1 MKRTSEDA
9 PILIYDRIDSNR
21 RKTRWLLAVFV
32 IVSIPVFLFI
42 AHYMT
47 GIVAMSMFM
56 QAASSPESAVAPII
70 GISTGIAV
78 LLLGVAVEL
87 LYRYSSRLVLRL
99 TAARP
104 LDPKEEPTLVR
115 TVENLCIGAGLPVPQ
130 LAIVESRATNIYS
143 TGLEPDKATL
153 VVTSGLLEA
162 LDGRELEGVVAQELS
177 QIGNGD
183 VRLGTVLA
191 TVMTI
196 MMLPYLI
203 GARVIKTLSRA
214 NRGRGIGCLFFPVL
228 FFAVMVAGSTVSGLF
243 LISDISDPTERLF
256 FTLVMLVPLY
266 ALIIGPAIAYM
277 LRSAVSRE
285 REFLADADAV
295 LLTRYPPGLA
305 RALAKIAVPG
315 NAVIATQPSISHLW
329 IVDPG
334 KPKPTFRTGLFAT
347 HPPIRERIEALSRM
361 GGLTP
366 EMLAAAEADG
376 HLYHDTVAAA
386 ARSEN

>member
-1 MKRTSEDA
+1 MEQSSTDA

-21 RKTRWLLAVFV
+21 RKTRWLIAGFV
-32 IVSIPVFLFI
+32 MASVPIFLFI
-42 AHYMT
+42 AYDIT
-47 GIVAMSMFM
+47 GIVAMSIFM
-56 QAASSPESAVAPII
+56 QAASSPESAIAPII

-78 LLLGVAVEL
+78 LLLGVATEL

-99 TAARP
+99 TGARP
-104 LDPKEEPTLVR
+104 LNPGEEPTLVR
-115 TVENLCIGAGLPVPQ
+115 TVENLCIGAGLPMPQ
-130 LAIVESRATNIYS
+130 LAIVESRATNVYS

-153 VVTSGLLEA
+153 VVTRGLLEA
-162 LDGRELEGVVAQELS
+162 LDRRELEGVVAQELS

-196 MMLPYLI
+196 MLLPYLI
-203 GARVIKTLSRA
+203 GARVIKALFRA
-214 NRGRGIGCLFFPVL
+214 NRGRGIGCLLFPLL
-228 FFAVMVAGSTVSGLF
+228 FFVVMVAFSAVVGLF
-243 LISDISDPTERLF
+243 LISDIADPTARLLF
-256 FTLVMLVPLY
+256 MLAMFLPLY
-266 ALIIGPAIAYM
+266 ALFIGPAIAYM

-305 RALAKIAVPG
+305 QALAKIAVPG

-329 IVDPG
+329 IVDPR
-334 KPKPTFRTGLFAT
+334 KPKSIFRMELFAT

-361 GGLTP
+361 GGSTP
-366 EMLAAAEADG
+366 EMLAAAEAAG
-376 HLYHDTVAAA
+376 HLYRDTFINKK
-386 ARSEN
+386 SKH

>member
-1 MKRTSEDA
+1 MEQSSTDA
-9 PILIYDRIDSNR
+9 PILIFDRIDSNR
-21 RKTRWLLAVFV
+21 RKTRWLLAGFV
-32 IVSIPVFLFI
+32 MASVPIFLFI
-42 AHYMT
+42 AHNIT
-47 GIVAMSMFM
+47 GIVAMSIFM
-56 QAASSPESAVAPII
+56 QAASSPESAIAPII

-78 LLLGVAVEL
+78 LLLGVATEL

-99 TAARP
+99 TGARP
-104 LDPKEEPTLVR
+104 LDSVEEPTLVR
-115 TVENLCIGAGLPVPQ
+115 IVENLCIGAGLPQPQ

-162 LDGRELEGVVAQELS
+162 LDRRELEGVVAQELS

-196 MMLPYLI
+196 MLLPYLI
-203 GARVIKTLSRA
+203 GARVIKALFRA
-214 NRGRGIGCLFFPVL
+214 NRGRGIGCLLFPLL
-228 FFAVMVAGSTVSGLF
+228 FFFVMVAFSAVVGLF
-243 LISDISDPTERLF
+243 LISDIADPTARLLF
-256 FTLVMLVPLY
+256 MLTMFLPLY
-266 ALIIGPAIAYM
+266 ALFIGPAIAYM

-305 RALAKIAVPG
+305 QALAKIAVPG
-315 NAVIATQPSISHLW
+315 NAAIATQPSISHLW
-329 IVDPG
+329 IVDPR
-334 KPKPTFRTGLFAT
+334 KPKSTPRTGLFAT

-361 GGLTP
+361 GGSTP
-366 EMLAAAEADG
+366 EMLAAAEAAG
-376 HLYHDTVAAA
+376 YLYRDTFINEK
-386 ARSEN
+386 SKN

>member
-1 MKRTSEDA
+1 MEQSSTDA

-21 RKTRWLLAVFV
+21 RKTRWLLAGFV
-32 IVSIPVFLFI
+32 LASVPIFLFI
-42 AHYMT
+42 AHDIT
-47 GIVAMSMFM
+47 GIVAMSIFM
-56 QAASSPESAVAPII
+56 QAASSPESAIAPII

-78 LLLGVAVEL
+78 LLLGVATEL

-99 TAARP
+99 TGARP
-104 LDPKEEPTLVR
+104 LDSVEEPTLVR
-115 TVENLCIGAGLPVPQ
+115 IVENLCIGAGLPQPQ

-162 LDGRELEGVVAQELS
+162 LDRRELEGVVAQELS

-196 MMLPYLI
+196 MLLPYLI
-203 GARVIKTLSRA
+203 GARVIKALFRA
-214 NRGRGIGCLFFPVL
+214 NRGRGIGCLLFPLL
-228 FFAVMVAGSTVSGLF
+228 FFVAMIAVSVGFGLY
-243 LISDISDPTERLF
+243 LILDTSDPTERLF
-256 FTLVMLVPLY
+256 LMLAIFLPLY
-266 ALIIGPAIAYM
+266 ALFIGPAIAYM

-305 RALAKIAVPG
+305 QALAKIAVPG
-315 NAVIATQPSISHLW
+315 NAAIATQPSISHLW
-329 IVDPG
+329 IVDPR
-334 KPKPTFRTGLFAT
+334 KPKSTTRTGLFAT

-361 GGLTP
+361 GGSTP
-366 EMLAAAEADG
+366 EMLAAAEAAG
-376 HLYHDTVAAA
+376 HLYRDTFINKK
-386 ARSEN
+386 SKH